1 MLIERKIDRISRFIE
16 PLTDAQIDIILGYT
30 ESGSSTAMRWFKNRE
45 CRQNAMVAFLRTQ
58 PEKTEITAFV
68 SRIILRAQEVVD
80 PDPRA
85 ISAARWAQRETMY
98 HDILT
103 ALNDEQ
109 RTELITTLRGYA
121 AEMVELAGDLIART
135 PTPLSMSG
143 WCGSGARPEKS
154 DVDERCRSLAIAGCR
169 AIGSNSHFGAA
180 R

>member
-30 ESGSSTAMRWFKNRE
+30 ESGSSTAMRWFKNCE
-45 CRQNAMVAFLRTQ
+45 CRQIAMVAFLRTQ

-68 SRIILRAQEVVD
+68 SRIILRAQEVIN

-85 ISAARWAQRETMY
+85 ISAARWTQREAMY

-121 AEMVELAGDLIART
+121 AEMVELAGT
-135 PTPLSMSG
+135 
-143 WCGSGARPEKS
+143 
-154 DVDERCRSLAIAGCR
+154 
-169 AIGSNSHFGAA
+169 
-180 R
+180 